1 MNAWKSA
8 KHHSALD
15 FTVRLERFIHN
26 PPEILF
32 DILGIPDADRE
43 DNVTT
48 SRGTVPPISPLGAQT
63 MAQYDPAAYIT
74 GAMDLYMGDAS
85 IKLAVNLTRLSCLQ
99 LYKHA
104 YIT

>member
-43 DNVTT
+43 EQKTT
-48 SRGTVPPISPLGAQT
+48 
-63 MAQYDPAAYIT
+63 
-74 GAMDLYMGDAS
+74 
-85 IKLAVNLTRLSCLQ
+85 
-99 LYKHA
+99 
-104 YIT
+104 